1 MTAQIS
7 DMFRYQE
14 KEYLIVGIDE
24 GKLFDISA
32 LNLKPSWPST
42 ACWRGYQAVFAIN
55 QSRLVLDALHV
66 HLRRPGEG
74 KNQHEREVGPVING
88 VAPSPSVKN
97 CPWEDLISFNNHYEG
112 LNHHLEYSGGLLLA
126 NWFNQSL
133 CIYPVWKYKTVIEL
147 IFEAGLLK
155 QEFDRSERMAEIREI
170 VDKYQEMDSSNRIPL
185 NEEIKLFVERA
196 FDCSYRSY
204 EKTLIKWITPR

>member
-7 DMFRYQE
+7 DMFRYKE
-14 KEYLIVGIDE
+14 KEYLVVGIGE
-24 GKLFDISA
+24 GKLFDISD
-32 LNLKPSWPST
+32 LDLKPSWPST
-42 ACWRGYQAVFAIN
+42 ACWRGYQAVFAIV

-66 HLRRPGEG
+66 CLSRPGEG
-74 KNQHEREVGPVING
+74 KNQYEREVGPVING
-88 VAPSPSVKN
+88 VTPSPPRKDFSWKDR
-97 CPWEDLISFNNHYEG
+97 DLFNNHYEG

-126 NWFNQSL
+126 NGFNQSH
-133 CIYPVWKYKTVIEL
+133 CIYPAWKYKTVIEL

-170 VDKYQEMDSSNRIPL
+170 VDKSQEIDSSNRIPL
-185 NEEIKLFVERA
+185 NEEIKRSMERA

-204 EKTLIKWITPR
+204 ERHL